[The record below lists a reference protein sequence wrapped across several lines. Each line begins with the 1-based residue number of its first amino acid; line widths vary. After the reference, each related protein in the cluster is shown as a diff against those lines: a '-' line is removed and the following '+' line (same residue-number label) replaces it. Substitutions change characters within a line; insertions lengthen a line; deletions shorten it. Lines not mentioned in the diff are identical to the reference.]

1 MKHYIVEFTFTKDL
15 FAETGEEAEE
25 KAGVE
30 LDEELDRYSVG
41 SLADSV
47 VVREVL

>member
-15 FAETGEEAEE
+15 FAETEEAEE
-25 KAGVE
+25 KAGFE

-47 VVREVL
+47 VVSEVL